1 MNRRIQLGLVCLSA
15 FYLAACLTLAFTKR
29 PFCDEGWF
37 GSPPLNLIQHGT
49 FETSVIEP
57 AGSFLKGIERH
68 TYYEMP
74 LYFVGLSFWY
84 RVWGFS
90 LWIMRAFSSFWG
102 VVGILSCFAFAY
114 KLTQNAG
121 TGLLA
126 AAILTFEALFIIGGA
141 TARMDVMAAGLA
153 YLGLALYMLLRERD
167 LTLAV
172 ILSNTSI
179 SIGSLTH
186 PNCAVAFFVVV
197 FLALYLDR
205 SRIRFSHVALA
216 ALPYIVGLT
225 CWGIYIKQDPTA
237 FTAQFGGNAMPE
249 VRGMIF
255 RDPITAFKREI
266 LVRYL
271 DGFGLT
277 APGIKRIRGIGLIA
291 YVIGALGILSTPKLR
306 RQPMVKAA
314 LISTLI
320 MMGGLFAIDGIKRA
334 FYLVYVLPMFAV
346 LLAIWVNHLW
356 QTRTLP
362 RAVVAGAIGL
372 LFVAQAAGVGW
383 LIAQDPNQR
392 DYLPV
397 IDYLKSH
404 KAPDGVVMGPSEL
417 GYGLGYDRHL
427 VDDFRLGYY
436 SGKRPQFIVVD
447 GNYRGVFEMFKT
459 DEPAVY
465 AGLERELHNEY
476 QPVYANADYVVYQR
490 KL

>member
-1 MNRRIQLGLVCLSA
+1 MNRRIQLGLVCLIA
-15 FYLAACLTLAFTKR
+15 LYVAASLTLAYTKR

-37 GSPPLNLIQHGT
+37 GSPPLNLIYHGT
-49 FETSVIEP
+49 FGTAVIEP

-102 VVGILSCFAFAY
+102 VIGILSCFAFAY
-114 KLTQNAG
+114 KLTKNAH
-121 TGLLA
+121 TALLS

-141 TARMDVMAAGLA
+141 TARMDVMAASLA
-153 YLGLALYMLLRERD
+153 YLGIALYMLLHERH
-167 LTLAV
+167 LTLAA

-179 SIGSLTH
+179 CVGSLTH

-197 FLALYLDR
+197 FLAIYFDR
-205 SRIRFSHVALA
+205 SRLRFSHVALA
-216 ALPYIVGLT
+216 ALPYVIGLA
-225 CWGIYIKQDPTA
+225 CWGLYIKQDPTGFA
-237 FTAQFGGNAMPE
+237 AQFGGNAMPE

-255 RDPITAFKREI
+255 RDPITALKREI

-277 APGIKRIRGIGLIA
+277 APGMKRIRGISLIA
-291 YVIGALGILSTPKLR
+291 YIIGALGILSTPKLR
-306 RQPMVKAA
+306 KQPFVKAA
-314 LISTLI
+314 LISTAI
-320 MMGGLFAIDGIKRA
+320 MMTGLFAIDGIKRA
-334 FYLVYVLPMFAV
+334 FYLVYVLPMFAI
-346 LLAIWVNHLW
+346 LLAIWVSHLW
-356 QTRTLP
+356 QNRSLP
-362 RAVVAGAIGL
+362 RGLIAAAMGL
-372 LFVAQAAGVGW
+372 LFVVQVAGVGW
-383 LIAQDPNQR
+383 LIAQDPNRR
-392 DYLPV
+392 DYAPV

-404 KAPDGVVMGPSEL
+404 RAPDGVVMGPSEL

-465 AGLERELHNEY
+465 AGLERVLHTEY
-476 QPVYANADYVVYQR
+476 QPVYTNADYVVYK